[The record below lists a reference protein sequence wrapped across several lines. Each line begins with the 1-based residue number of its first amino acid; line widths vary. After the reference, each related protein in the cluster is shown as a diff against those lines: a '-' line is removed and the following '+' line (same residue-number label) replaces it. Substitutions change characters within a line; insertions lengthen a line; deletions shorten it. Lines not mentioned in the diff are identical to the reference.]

1 MGKQPND
8 LDVFL
13 VVATDY
19 QVLLKIRVFR
29 EMFRMS
35 FRPLSRISD
44 QGLACLP
51 K

>member
-19 QVLLKIRVFR
+19 QVLLKIRVFH
-29 EMFRMS
+29 ES
-35 FRPLSRISD
+35 PTKDWLVCQSE
-44 QGLACLP
+44 QL
-51 K
+51 